1 MYYRNMRRSRPMTSR
16 GGYSRY
22 RRYPNRRGGYGMRS
36 QAYRPVYGAR
46 AGFQRRRMTRRFTVG
61 GSRW

>member
-1 MYYRNMRRSRPMTSR
+1 MYYRSMRARRPMSR
-16 GGYSRY
+16 AGYSRY

-36 QAYRPVYGAR
+36 QAYRPTYGAR
-46 AGFQRRRMTRRFTVG
+46 AGYARRRMTKRFTVG